1 MWTESM
7 NYLRRKPIA
16 KYKLTVYLIYTS
28 TNGRGKTI
36 YNAMLSGI
44 KNYTNLPAMCMK
56 NAIDLLKEKGEIV
69 LSISIVSK
77 DEYDATNS

>member
-56 NAIDLLKEKGEIV
+56 NAIDLFKEKGEIV

>member
-77 DEYDATNS
+77 DEYAATNS

>member
-36 YNAMLSGI
+36 YHAMLSGI
-44 KNYTNLPAMCMK
+44 KNYTNLPAMCIK
-56 NAIDLLKEKGEIV
+56 NAIDHLKEKGEIV

-77 DEYDATNS
+77 DEYDATND

>member
-77 DEYDATNS
+77 DEYDATND

>member
-1 MWTESM
+1 MRTESM

-36 YNAMLSGI
+36 YNATLSGI
-44 KNYTNLPAMCMK
+44 KNYTNLPAMCMQ
-56 NAIDLLKEKGEIV
+56 NAIDLLKERGEIV

>member
-1 MWTESM
+1 M

>member
-77 DEYDATNS
+77 DE

>member
-77 DEYDATNS
+77 YEYDATNS

>member
-7 NYLRRKPIA
+7 NYLRRKPTA

>member
-36 YNAMLSGI
+36 YNATLSGI
-44 KNYTNLPAMCMK
+44 KNYTNLPAMCM
-56 NAIDLLKEKGEIV
+56 
-69 LSISIVSK
+69 
-77 DEYDATNS
+77 